1 MRGFTFPYLLLA
13 PDYIESSSGV
23 QVIHQLC
30 HMINE
35 QGGKAWMVNC
45 RVNPEWNTPVINSE
59 DWKVIQNSGQ
69 PPGLPFTLKSYRVI
83 LFPRP
88 YVFAIC

>member
-1 MRGFTFPYLLLA
+1 
-13 PDYIESSSGV
+13 
-23 QVIHQLC
+23 
-30 HMINE
+30 MINE

-45 RVNPEWNTPVINSE
+45 RVIQNGIRGFNSD
-59 DWKVIQNSGQ
+59 DWKSSKTAGN
-69 PPGLPFTLKSYRVI
+69 PGLPFTLKSYRVI